1 MMTKFDLK
9 HLLAVVEHGSF
20 SKAAKALNVSQPYLS
35 NRVKTIETS
44 VRTELLNRKTH
55 PLTLTATG
63 ELYVHSV
70 QKLEQDYKV
79 LLRAIEQLTESE
91 AARLVVGI
99 HPTLAR
105 PLQRILPQF
114 VAQRPQTELQV
125 IEELQFDLSEQILL
139 NKMDLCFS
147 VQPVVDRAIVSEL
160 VLQGVPYLLIPKGH
174 TCYDASLQT
183 VMPLPFSIEQ
193 LAQERF
199 VLLKESYVLR
209 REINHYFDAIDL
221 HPNVLMETN
230 SMDTVLQFVSS
241 NLGLSIVP
249 SYAIDPNAIHDV
261 NIYTLPN
268 ATFSCDVYINYAKM
282 KQSDALTTLIT
293 LTKQQLAT

>member
-1 MMTKFDLK
+1 MTKFDLK

-35 NRVKTIETS
+35 NRVKTIEAS
-44 VRTELLNRKTH
+44 VHTELLNRKTH
-55 PLTLTATG
+55 PLSLTEAG
-63 ELYVHSV
+63 ELYVQSV
-70 QKLEQDYKV
+70 QKLEQDYKI

-105 PLQRILPQF
+105 LLQRILSHF
-114 VAQRPQTELQV
+114 VTQRPQTELKV
-125 IEELQFDLSEQILL
+125 TEELQFDLSEQILL
-139 NKMDLCFS
+139 NKMDLCFT
-147 VQPVVDRAIVSEL
+147 VQPVVDRAIASEL
-160 VLQGVPYLLIPKGH
+160 ILQGVPYLLIPKGH
-174 TCYDASLQT
+174 ARYDETLQHIT
-183 VMPLPFSIEQ
+183 ALPFPIEH

-209 REINHYFDAIDL
+209 REINHYFNAIDL

-230 SMDTVLQFVSS
+230 SMDTVLQFVSA

-249 SYAIDPNAIHDV
+249 SYAIDPTTMHDV

-282 KQSDALTTLIT
+282 KQSDALATLIH
-293 LTKQQLAT
+293 LTKQQLTQ